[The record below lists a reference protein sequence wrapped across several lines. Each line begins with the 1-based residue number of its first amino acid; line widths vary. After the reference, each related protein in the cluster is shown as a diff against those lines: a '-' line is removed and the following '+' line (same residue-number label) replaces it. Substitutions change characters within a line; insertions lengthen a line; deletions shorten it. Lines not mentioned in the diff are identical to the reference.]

1 MLYFSIL
8 RKKKNRWKI
17 KNEGRHFTA
26 VIQISH
32 AYESK

>member
-8 RKKKNRWKI
+8 WKI

-32 AYESK
+32 AYESKK